1 MHKLLLHNGAIRA
14 ADELLLSPGQT
25 GVLTGWGVFS
35 TIRVYDGVMFAWE
48 RHWKRMVQD
57 AKLFRVPFPSDSDA
71 LHADLMRLIEANQ
84 AWNSTLRVSVLR
96 NRGGLFEGP
105 GITREYDVIG
115 FTREVRVWGT
125 EVRLGIQL
133 NARHAANEFAGA
145 KILSW
150 AQNLAIYERA
160 HELGL
165 DEMVLLNER
174 GEVSELTSANI
185 FAVHGGVVRTPPLSS
200 GCLPGVTRAVM
211 LEELRVPGI
220 EVRESTLLPADLES
234 ADEVIVTSSTRELLP
249 VVFIQGLNLR
259 VRGSE
264 VCDKLRA
271 ALIDYVHA
279 YVARHKTAPAV
290 R

>member
-1 MHKLLLHNGAIRA
+1 MHKLMLHNGAIRG

-48 RHWKRMVQD
+48 RHWSRMVRD
-57 AKLFRVPFPSDSDA
+57 AKLLRVPFPSDSQA
-71 LHADLMRLIEANQ
+71 LHGDLMRLIESNQ
-84 AWNSTLRVSVLR
+84 AWNSTLRISVLR

-115 FTREVRVWGT
+115 FTRDVRAWGS
-125 EVRLGIQL
+125 EVRLGIQP
-133 NARHAANEFAGA
+133 NARHAANEFAGT
-145 KILSW
+145 KVLSW

-200 GCLPGVTRAVM
+200 GCLPGVTRAVL
-211 LEELRVPGI
+211 LEEIRVSGI

-249 VVFIQGLNLR
+249 VVSIQGLNLR
-259 VRGSE
+259 AHGTA

-271 ALIDYVHA
+271 ALIEYVQA
-279 YVARHKTAPAV
+279 YAARHKTAPAV